1 MSSLAI
7 PPIESVGGYIRSI
20 SGSRY
25 FRSVLSRRRLICP
38 RLEQGV
44 DRRVLMCTRIACPV
58 VDFPTPTSHPASRR
72 PLFSSV
78 PTIIC
83 EFFSAVVGPTA
94 IGCASVRA
102 FTPECPFL
110 FEPSFLRCNLALY
123 ISFASSHTSS
133 LWTYS
138 SGLIPDNLFPL
149 LPNPLFL
156 LMLMSLPFLSFTLLF
171 LSSKFLVR
179 L

>member
-1 MSSLAI
+1 MGSLAV

-25 FRSVLSRRRLICP
+25 FRSILSWGRLICT

-44 DRRVLMCTRIACPV
+44 DRGVLMGTRIACPV
-58 VDFPTPTSHPASRR
+58 VDFPAPTSHPASCR
-72 PLFSSV
+72 PLFTPV
-78 PTIIC
+78 PAIIC
-83 EFFSAVVGPTA
+83 KFFSAVVGSTA
-94 IGCASVRA
+94 IGWASICTLASECA
-102 FTPECPFL
+102 FL
-110 FEPSFLRCNLALY
+110 FDPSFLRCNLALH
-123 ISFASSHTSS
+123 ISFASPSTSS

-138 SGLIPDNLFPL
+138 SGLVPDDLFPL

-171 LSSKFLVR
+171 LSSEFLVR